1 MVPSYS
7 FLLWL
12 RSISHQADKVLHLQQ
27 TAPKRPRSRL
37 HNLTHRRKNAP
48 VDHRAIVAMVG
59 DGINDA
65 PALSVADVGIAIGSG
80 SDVAIGSA
88 KFILVSSDLRSLLT
102 LTELSRA
109 VFRRVKFNFMWACLY
124 NICALPIAAG
134 VLYPAD
140 RVRLSP
146 VWAALAMAL
155 SSVSVVSSSLLLK
168 TTLYGV
174 GFRARQERYR
184 K

>member
-1 MVPSYS
+1 M
-7 FLLWL
+7 
-12 RSISHQADKVLHLQQ
+12 
-27 TAPKRPRSRL
+27 
-37 HNLTHRRKNAP
+37 THRRKNAVAAP
-48 VDHRAIVAMVG
+48 HRAIVAMVG

-109 VFRRVKFNFMWACLY
+109 VFRRVKFNFLWACIY

-134 VLYPAD
+134 VVYPAGH
-140 RVRLSP
+140 VRLSP
-146 VWAALAMAL
+146 VWAALAMAM
-155 SSVSVVSSSLLLK
+155 SSVSVVCSSLLLK
-168 TTLYGV
+168 TKWYGV
-174 GFRARQERYR
+174 GFRAKQEKYR